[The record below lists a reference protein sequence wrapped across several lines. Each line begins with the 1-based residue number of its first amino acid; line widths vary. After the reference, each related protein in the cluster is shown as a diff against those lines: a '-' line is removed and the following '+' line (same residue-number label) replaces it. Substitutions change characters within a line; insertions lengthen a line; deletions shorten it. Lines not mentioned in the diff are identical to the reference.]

1 MRGEQNISFTHFGMN
16 VSSQENF
23 GSCTLWPCT
32 CSGRWT
38 LQHRNVS
45 TLGLFGAGNFR
56 HKEVLAPW
64 TFWQQKISA
73 FGYFGTL
80 QSNMDILAQTFRH
93 LCYCAEMSMCR
104 NVPMPKCS
112 CAKKSSCRKVLV
124 PKSPHVEMFRR

>member
-93 LCYCAEMSMCR
+93 LCKNVHMWKYPCAETFLCQ
-104 NVPMPKCS
+104 KF
-112 CAKKSSCRKVLV
+112 LV
-124 PKSPHVEMFRR
+124 PKSPQVKTFPR